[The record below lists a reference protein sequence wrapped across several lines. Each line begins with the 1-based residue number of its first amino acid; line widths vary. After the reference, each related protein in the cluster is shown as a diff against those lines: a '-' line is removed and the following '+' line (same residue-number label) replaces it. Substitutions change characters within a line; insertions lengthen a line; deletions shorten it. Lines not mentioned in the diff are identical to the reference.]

1 MSKKLIMLVDD
12 NDTDNYLNKT
22 VIERAGI
29 SNEIVIKNSGSSALE
44 YFQKNMDNPSM
55 VPDLLFLDI
64 NMPIVDGYGF
74 LKEFKTYPT
83 SIKNKCN
90 IVVLSSSSNKNDFTR
105 MSEDHL
111 VENYLI
117 KPLSREDLKNLKENV
132 KHMPKTPGGWDI

>member
-1 MSKKLIMLVDD
+1 MLVDD

-29 SNEIVIKNSGSSALE
+29 SNEIVIKNSGLSALE
-44 YFQKNMDNPSM
+44 YFQRNLNNPDQ

-74 LKEFKTYPT
+74 LKEFKNYPAN
-83 SIKNKCN
+83 IKNKCN
-90 IVVLSSSSNKNDFTR
+90 IVVLSSSSSKSDFTR
-105 MSEDHL
+105 MAADHN
-111 VENYLI
+111 VDNYFT
-117 KPLSREDLKNLKENV
+117 KPLSKEDLKNLKDNV